1 MSLRVRS
8 FDCKSVDS
16 MEAIRFS
23 GALASSWAVT
33 SSVFSYARR
42 EQHAAQTSRARV
54 APLFYLSPFLT
65 DVRPRASTTSR

>member
-1 MSLRVRS
+1 MSLWVRS

-42 EQHAAQTSRARV
+42 EQHAAQIG
-54 APLFYLSPFLT
+54 
-65 DVRPRASTTSR
+65 VRRH